1 VTEQTVPAP
10 TARRPRGLASAALLI
25 AEKDLKARIR
35 DRSALIFGILV
46 PLGLAFIFNAI
57 FGGASGNSRAI
68 SLGVVVADHGQ
79 IGQAFVRH
87 VLGPMRHGG
96 LISVRTEPSASAAR
110 SLVSSGTLD
119 AVIVIPAGFS
129 AAANSDHPA
138 SMTVIENAASPIA
151 AQIAKS
157 IADGYA
163 ASLNQGRLSVTVV
176 GRSIP
181 GGPSPAQLSQLK
193 ASARAAPAPVA
204 VSDISA
210 STKQLNGKSFFAAGM
225 AVFFLFFT
233 VQFGVTGLLG
243 ERNDGTLARLIAA
256 PIPRAAILAGKLI
269 TSFVLGIV
277 SMAVLVIATSLLFG
291 ASWGNT
297 LGVAL
302 LIVAATLSA
311 TGIMA
316 LIATFAKDAEQASNW
331 QSAVAVILGLLGGTF
346 FPVSLA
352 PGILAKLTFIAP
364 QAWFLRGLGD
374 LRAGSLSVIWTPIE
388 ALLIFAVVTGAVAM
402 VRLRRLAE
410 VS

>member
-1 VTEQTVPAP
+1 VTEP
-10 TARRPRGLASAALLI
+10 TAPVPPMRPRGLASAALLI

-57 FGGASGNSRAI
+57 FGGVSGNSSAI
-68 SLGVVVADHGQ
+68 NIGVVVADHGPV
-79 IGQAFVRH
+79 GQAFVRQ
-87 VLGPMRHGG
+87 VLVPLRHSG
-96 LISVRTEPSASAAR
+96 LISMRAEPSVTAAR
-110 SLVSSGTLD
+110 SLVNSGTLD

-129 AAANSDHPA
+129 AAVQSNHRA
-138 SMTVIENAASPIA
+138 SMTVIENAGSPIS
-151 AQIAKS
+151 AQIATS
-157 IADGYA
+157 IADSYA
-163 ASLNQGRLSVTVV
+163 ANLNRIRLSVATVV
-176 GRSIP
+176 ASAS
-181 GGPSPAQLSQLK
+181 GGPGTARIGQLAAIAAK
-193 ASARAAPAPVA
+193 AEIPVA

-233 VQFGVTGLLG
+233 VQFGVTGLLS
-243 ERNDGTLARLIAA
+243 ERSDGTLARLIAA
-256 PIPRAAILAGKLI
+256 PIPRAAILASKLI
-269 TSFVLGIV
+269 TSFVLGVV
-277 SMAVLVIATSLLFG
+277 SMTVLVIATSLLFG
-291 ASWGNT
+291 ASWGNPV
-297 LGVAL
+297 GVAL

-316 LIATFAKDAEQASNW
+316 LIATFAMNAEQASNA
-331 QSAVAVILGLLGGTF
+331 QSVVAVILGLLGGTF

-374 LRAGSLSVIWTPIE
+374 LRAGSLSVVWTPVV
-388 ALLIFAVVTGAVAM
+388 ALLTFAVVTGAVAM

-410 VS
+410 LS